1 MMEPDPTADTP
12 LPEDGDAVSSAA
24 LETPDPLL
32 ELRGELAAAGA
43 ESRRTARRQMEVMK
57 EFGTAIDAM
66 GRMVRDLHSAVRDP
80 MAKAPPAAAPTSDAG
95 GLLLPLIEMADRL
108 GRAAAALGEPPAAP
122 VPRWPGVRAA
132 ITLWQAAWT
141 SQRDA
146 LFILCSH
153 MDTLLARA
161 GLQRISVAGDRF
173 DPASMTAVE
182 VITDPSLPDHTVV
195 AEILSGWQ
203 QSAGGHVVRPAQVK
217 VSRQS

>member
-1 MMEPDPTADTP
+1 MMEPDPTADVP
-12 LPEDGDAVSSAA
+12 LPETGDGVSSTA
-24 LETPDPLL
+24 LESPDPLL

-66 GRMVRDLHSAVRDP
+66 GRMVKDLHSAVRDP
-80 MAKAPPAAAPTSDAG
+80 MASPAAAPASNAA

-108 GRAAAALGEPPAAP
+108 ARAAAAFEEPPAAP
-122 VPRWPGVRAA
+122 VPWWPGVRAA
-132 ITLWQAAWT
+132 IAPWQAAWT

-153 MDTLLARA
+153 METLLARA
-161 GLQRISVAGDRF
+161 GLQRISVAGFRF

-182 VITDPSLPDHTVV
+182 VLTDPLLPDHTVV

-203 QSAGGHVVRPAQVK
+203 QSAGGQVVRPAQVK

>member
-1 MMEPDPTADTP
+1 MTEPDPTADAT
-12 LPEDGDAVSSAA
+12 LSEAGDPMSCSSREAS
-24 LETPDPLL
+24 DPML

-66 GRMVRDLHSAVRDP
+66 GRMVHDLHSAARDP
-80 MAKAPPAAAPTSDAG
+80 MAKASPAAPPASDAA

-108 GRAAAALGEPPAAP
+108 GRTAAAFQEPPVAP
-122 VPRWPGVRAA
+122 VPWWPGVRAA
-132 ITLWQAAWT
+132 IAPWQVAWT

-153 MDTLLARA
+153 MDTLLVRA
-161 GLQRISVAGDRF
+161 GLQRISVAGGRF
-173 DPASMTAVE
+173 DPGSMTAVE
-182 VITDPSLPDHTVV
+182 VITDSSLPDHTVV

-203 QSAGGHVVRPAQVK
+203 QSAGGAVVRPAQVR

>member
-1 MMEPDPTADTP
+1 MMEPDPTADAP
-12 LPEDGDAVSSAA
+12 LPEAGDSVSCST
-24 LETPDPLL
+24 LESPDPIL

-43 ESRRTARRQMEVMK
+43 ESRRTTRRQMEVMK

-66 GRMVRDLHSAVRDP
+66 GRMVRDLHSASRDP
-80 MAKAPPAAAPTSDAG
+80 MAKASPAAAPASDAG
-95 GLLLPLIEMADRL
+95 GLLLSMIEMADRL
-108 GRAAAALGEPPAAP
+108 GRTAAAFQEPPVAP
-122 VPRWPGVRAA
+122 VPWWPGVRAA
-132 ITLWQAAWT
+132 IAPWQAAWT

-153 MDTLLARA
+153 MDTLLVRA

-173 DPASMTAVE
+173 DPGSMTAVE

-203 QSAGGHVVRPAQVK
+203 QSAGGQVVRPAQVK